1 MKMRTVLTFCALLL
15 LGQAWS
21 QPGDLG
27 EANEK
32 YRAGDLEG
40 ARVLLDR
47 AIRDPELSTTAET
60 WVLRGFVYKD
70 LYKATTKGESASLL
84 RDEAL
89 ASLYTALMQD
99 TAKQYT
105 ASTLPAYDYLS
116 RTIYNDA
123 VHTLNSL
130 APDSATEFYR
140 KYKEAVRRLAP
151 DTAFTDRDVE
161 FGNALGTVQVK
172 LFNQD
177 RKDLKWYE
185 EAVKTYLAV
194 LAKDPGNY
202 GANYN
207 LATLYYNRG
216 VYNIQR
222 IDADNDIPSIQQIQE
237 ASRDFFTLALP
248 YMEKAHDMDPGR
260 KETLIGLEGIHYS
273 LQDEEKSKYYRHM
286 YEELKHDDSPG
297 KDQ

>member
-1 MKMRTVLTFCALLL
+1 MRTVLTFCALLL
-15 LGQAWS
+15 LGSAWA

-32 YRAGDLEG
+32 YRAGDLDG

-47 AIRDPELSTTAET
+47 AIRDPDLSATAET

-70 LYKATTKGESASLL
+70 LYKAAIKGEGAALL

-89 ASLYTALMQD
+89 ASLYTALEED

-123 VHTLNSL
+123 VHTLNNL

-140 KYKEAVRRLAP
+140 KYKEAVRRLVP
-151 DTAFTDRDVE
+151 DTTFTVRDVE

-172 LFNQD
+172 LFNKD
-177 RKDLKWYE
+177 RSDMKWYN
-185 EAVKTYLAV
+185 EAVTTYLAV
-194 LAKDPGNY
+194 LAKEPGNY

-207 LATLYYNRG
+207 LATLYTTT
-216 VYNIQR
+216 
-222 IDADNDIPSIQQIQE
+222 AACSTSS
-237 ASRDFFTLALP
+237 ASTRTTTSPAFSRSRRQAGTFFTLALP
-248 YMEKAHDMDPGR
+248 YMEKAHEMDPFAQGNADR
-260 KETLIGLEGIHYS
+260 PWRASTTACRTRRRASTTGTCTRS
-273 LQDEEKSKYYRHM
+273 
-286 YEELKHDDSPG
+286 
-297 KDQ
+297 